1 MGIKEKLKRP
11 LSPRDTAK
19 KITDN
24 LIPNTHIGNHTYE
37 SLSQELIALCQTK
50 PMFRDGKW
58 RKRANNI
65 RANLLN
71 KISHGDSSFQPLLL
85 ELNKIQE
92 MR

>member
-1 MGIKEKLKRP
+1 MGLKEKLKKK
-11 LSPRDTAK
+11 STPREIAK

-24 LIPNTHIGNHTYE
+24 LTPNIHIGNHTYE
-37 SLSQELIALCQTK
+37 SLSQELISLANTK

-71 KISHGDSSFQPLLL
+71 KISAGERKFQPMILH
-85 ELNKIQE
+85 LNQIE
-92 MR
+92 DMR